1 MFQSF
6 EEANGYWS
14 LVQRQMVQY
23 IPMLTMTTAQ
33 LALTK
38 AVNEAELET
47 KLASVKQNPKISAFI
62 AESRYWLQRWIE
74 AYEPQYQAFCRNAA
88 NDPQSYLQAVNLRIE
103 YLILYIYTA
112 IPRFSGLV
120 TAKGLTPQYREINV
134 LAEILLAARPN
145 CGFAMDSGW
154 TWPLFVSSFGC
165 RDFSVREDAIRILG
179 QYPIRNALRDS
190 RVFKAIALKNREI
203 EAANMMEG
211 DENDQWLRLRRRE
224 LVFEDFGTSIIF
236 RSAQKNPMTG
246 DWLLVEEMADFTVG
260 PDDRLSWKAQPISD
274 SASILSGVC

>member
-1 MFQSF
+1 MFKSY
-6 EEANGYWS
+6 EEAHGYWS

-38 AVNEAELET
+38 AVDDADLET
-47 KLASVKQNPKISAFI
+47 RLNSIKQNPKISKFI

-74 AYEPQYQAFCRNAA
+74 AWDPHYQAVTRNAH
-88 NDPQSYLQAVNLRIE
+88 NDMEAYLQAVNLRIE
-103 YLILYIYTA
+103 YLILYIYTT
-112 IPRFSGLV
+112 IPRFSGLI
-120 TAKGLTPQYREINV
+120 TAKGLTTQYREINT
-134 LAEILLAARPN
+134 LAEILLSARPN

-154 TWPLFVSSFGC
+154 TWPLFVASFGC
-165 RDFSVREDAIRILG
+165 RDWMVRQDAIRILR

-190 RVFKAIALKNREI
+190 RVFKAIALKNQEV
-203 EAANMMEG
+203 EDANVMEG

-224 LVFEDFGTSIIF
+224 LVFEDFGTNIIF
-236 RSAQKNPMTG
+236 RSAQKNYMTG
-246 DWLLVEEMADFTVG
+246 EWVLVEEIAEFTVG
-260 PDDRLSWKAQPISD
+260 EDERLNWRQQPISD